1 MVKID
6 KSGPLSDDNW
16 SKYLH
21 RGRKLIEKTYKYP
34 MAEAVRAAYQSGEDD
49 EALEPR
55 VLVDQHGNPIG
66 RFQDGDYIIFY
77 NLRGEREVELCQSL
91 LDKDFAHFPVE
102 RNVRL
107 HMVTMIPYHQRLN
120 ARVAFS
126 PDAGIR
132 DTLSEIL
139 SKNGLRQAKISES
152 EKAIHVSYFLNGKIL
167 EPFPGEERIAV
178 PTPKDVA
185 YFDQKPEMNAAG
197 VAEAVIDRLKDQ
209 KIDFLF
215 ANFANIDVVGHIENE
230 GAILKAVETVDF
242 HLGRCLEAARKAG
255 VITIVTA
262 DHGTAEKWLYP
273 DGTIDTGHTNS
284 PVPFILFPPEEEI
297 RSSWALRPGGEL
309 KDVAPTVLEILGLPQ
324 PKAMTG
330 KSLLASRP
338 QLLPG
343 KRRRVLLILLD
354 GWGYRS
360 ETYGNLIARA
370 CTPVMDDV
378 QKNYPFTTLEAS
390 GEAVGLPPG
399 TVGNSEAGHLH
410 IGAGRRVY
418 SDRLAIDRAI
428 QDGTFFQNEAFLW
441 AMKGA
446 KKDGK
451 NLHLLGIVSFFSSH
465 GSLDHLLAL
474 LKLAKQKSVEKLYL
488 HAMLG
493 RRGERKESGARH
505 LEMIEKEMERLS
517 LGRVVSV
524 IGRYWSLDREENW
537 GRIEKTYRMLVYGKG
552 NPVRPV

>member
-1 MVKID
+1 MAK
-6 KSGPLSDDNW
+6 KAG
-16 SKYLH
+16 KC
-21 RGRKLIEKTYKYP
+21 P
-34 MAEAVRAAYQSGEDD
+34 MAQAVHEAYQSGEDD
-49 EALEPR
+49 ETLEPR
-55 VLVDQHGNPIG
+55 VLVGQHGNPIG

-91 LDKDFAHFPVE
+91 LDKDFSHFPVE
-102 RNVRL
+102 RNIRL
-107 HMVTMIPYHQRLN
+107 HMVTMIPYHKRLN
-120 ARVAFS
+120 TRIAFS
-126 PDAGIR
+126 PDAEIR

-139 SKNGLRQAKISES
+139 SKHGLRQAKISES
-152 EKAIHVSYFLNGKIL
+152 EKAIHVSYFLNGKVL

-185 YFDQKPEMNAAG
+185 HFDQKAEMNAAG
-197 VAEAVIDRLKDQ
+197 VAEAVIDKLKDQ
-209 KIDFLF
+209 KINFLF

-230 GAILKAVETVDF
+230 GAILKAVEAVDF

-284 PVPFILFPPEEEI
+284 PVPFILVPPEDEI

-309 KDVAPTVLEILGLPQ
+309 TDVAPTVLEILGLPQ

-330 KSLLASRP
+330 QSLLAGRP
-338 QLLPG
+338 QSLPSG
-343 KRRRVLLILLD
+343 KRRVLLILLD
-354 GWGYRS
+354 GWGYRT
-360 ETYGNLIARA
+360 EAYGNLIAKARTA
-370 CTPVMDDV
+370 VMDDL

-390 GEAVGLPPG
+390 GEAVGLPRG
-399 TVGNSEAGHLH
+399 TVGNSEAGHFH
-410 IGAGRRVY
+410 IGAGRRTY
-418 SDRLAIDRAI
+418 SDRLAVDRAI

-474 LKLAKQKSVEKLYL
+474 LKLVKQESVGKLYL

-505 LEMIEKEMERLS
+505 LEMIEKEMEKLN

-537 GRIEKTYRMLVYGKG
+537 DRIEKTYQMLVYGEGK
-552 NPVRPV
+552 PVISGR